1 MNPSSARSAH
11 PPQHSWTSLPGS
23 ESPVMRSTAAL
34 CGAREIV
41 AIEHETSD
49 RVVRTMVAAT
59 RGAPQVLVDGR
70 RLSPDGTNAGRE
82 PL

>member
-1 MNPSSARSAH
+1 
-11 PPQHSWTSLPGS
+11 
-23 ESPVMRSTAAL
+23 MRSTAAL

-59 RGAPQVLVDGR
+59 RARLRCWLTVDG
-70 RLSPDGTNAGRE
+70 
-82 PL
+82 